1 MKQSGSSKTSDRTP
15 DDPLKGYWDAVTSE
29 SYLSNMRELPRLL
42 EAAKPSL
49 TRPRPVPVRR
59 LACAI
64 GIAVILVGTGFIP
77 VPVSQTSGYLLSGQ
91 SNTLTTGE
99 LMAALQAL
107 PVPETHNLSVSSD
120 ASGTVFALF
129 IADSPTEDVSPDD
142 WTRRIESSIGPT
154 SLRIRAIDVTTDRPL
169 AVALM
174 GRLGLTIS
182 ASGSTRDEIAAQV
195 AAQLS
200 ALEGSEAE
208 VTERV
213 LPDGRRST
221 NITIQPNQE

>member
-1 MKQSGSSKTSDRTP
+1 MKPSGPSKNSDRIP
-15 DDPLKGYWDAVTSE
+15 DDPLRAYWDAVTSE
-29 SYLSNMRELPRLL
+29 SYLSNMREIPRLL
-42 EAAKPSL
+42 GATHPS
-49 TRPRPVPVRR
+49 RPIQRPAPIRR
-59 LACAI
+59 WSW
-64 GIAVILVGTGFIP
+64 AVGVAVLVVATGFIP

-91 SNTLTTGE
+91 SNTMSTSE
-99 LMAALQAL
+99 LMEALQAL
-107 PVPETHNLSVSSD
+107 PVPHTHNLSVSSD
-120 ASGTVFALF
+120 ASGTAFALF

-174 GRLGLTIS
+174 GRMGVTIS
-182 ASGSTRDEIAAQV
+182 ASGRTREEIAAQV

-200 ALEGSEAE
+200 ALEGSQAE
-208 VTERV
+208 VTERM